1 MYCYPRGPSA
11 PVVVFSRISLRWPPV
26 ARSLKA
32 LAALALVRL
41 ACWGLVTH
49 WPALRLPRV
58 REMAA
63 RASSLP

>member
-1 MYCYPRGPSA
+1 MYCCSRELSA
-11 PVVVFSRISLRWPPV
+11 PVVVSSRTSSRWLPV
-26 ARSLKA
+26 ACSLKA
-32 LAALALVRL
+32 LAASVLVRL

-49 WPALRLPRV
+49 SPALRLPRV